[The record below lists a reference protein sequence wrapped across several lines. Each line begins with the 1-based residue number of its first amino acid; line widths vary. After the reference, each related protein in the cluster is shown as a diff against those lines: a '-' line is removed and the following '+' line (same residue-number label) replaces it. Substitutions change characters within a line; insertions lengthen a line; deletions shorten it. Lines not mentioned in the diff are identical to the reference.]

1 MTILCIDDDCDDQEI
16 FKDCLALIDPSI
28 KILVALT
35 ADEAFEVL
43 KHNTPDYI
51 FLDDGMPKMTGRDFL
66 AELKDQRKKID
77 IPIIV
82 CSTELS
88 SYAKRDY
95 EQLNL
100 VHKFLRKPNTFEGL
114 YDAISEIIKKK

>member
-1 MTILCIDDDCDDQEI
+1 MTILCIDDDGDDQEI
-16 FKDCLALIDPSI
+16 FKDCLTSIDPSI
-28 KILVALT
+28 KLLMALT

-43 KHNTPDYI
+43 KHDTPDYI

-66 AELKDQRKKID
+66 TELKVQRKKID

-88 SYAKRDY
+88 TYAKRDY
-95 EQLNL
+95 DQLNL
-100 VHKFLRKPNTFEGL
+100 VQKFLKKPNTFEGL
-114 YDAISEIIKKK
+114 CDAIREIIKK